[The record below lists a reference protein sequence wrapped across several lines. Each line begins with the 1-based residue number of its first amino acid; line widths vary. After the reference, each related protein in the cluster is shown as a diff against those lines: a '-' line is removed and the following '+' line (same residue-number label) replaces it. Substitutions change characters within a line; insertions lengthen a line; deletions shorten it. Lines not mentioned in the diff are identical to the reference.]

1 MRRLFHFLLFITPI
15 ALVAA
20 GFYYRVPLSAYL
32 REKGLLKGS
41 AVQPGEVDSSGG
53 KAPGTSLQRP
63 PEMRSRPVPGAP
75 PTTPAPEFQ
84 PLEELVDNWKNVP
97 KRAFPDRVTLR
108 ADAEA
113 SLTRDGRTLGSTR
126 IPAGSRVVPLSL
138 ESGELEIA
146 TTASGTTTARVPVD
160 DTDFKEQ
167 IRRNYEVWIARQ
179 NELASARARETASAP
194 PAPEPAG
201 TVDLGT
207 EPERAPDGSV
217 PLMLESIR
225 SGQVTEIDPARI
237 SYWKWLGQ
245 QVIDG
250 EIYWAGV
257 VGYQTDTIFGIINT
271 EGKALIRD
279 GKVERWVYSG
289 SEEPIP

>member
-20 GFYYRVPLSAYL
+20 GFYYRVPLSTYL

-41 AVQPGEVDSSGG
+41 TSQSGELDQSDRS
-53 KAPGTSLQRP
+53 APGTTLKRP
-63 PEMRSRPVPGAP
+63 PEMRSRPVPGDP
-75 PTTPAPEFQ
+75 PTTPVPEFQ

-97 KRAFPDRVTLR
+97 KRVFPERITLR
-108 ADAEA
+108 VDAEA
-113 SLTRDGRTLGSTR
+113 SLIRDGRTLGQTR
-126 IPAGSRVVPLSL
+126 VPAGSKVVPLSL
-138 ESGELEIA
+138 ENGELEVA
-146 TTASGTTTARVPVD
+146 TTASGTTKARVPLD

-167 IRRNYEVWIARQ
+167 IRRNYEVWIERQ
-179 NELASARARETASAP
+179 KELANARAREAASTP

-201 TVDLGT
+201 VADPGP
-207 EPERAPDGSV
+207 EPERAPDGAV
-217 PLMLESIR
+217 PLMLESIQN
-225 SGQVTEIDPARI
+225 GQVTEIDPDRI

-245 QVIDG
+245 QTLDG
-250 EIYWAGV
+250 EIYWAGA